1 MEATPLGMM
10 GAIFAQHDS
19 KTDAR
24 PAITTLAELMKA
36 DHFRI
41 AGMLSPSRRIER

>member
-1 MEATPLGMM
+1 MQPAPLGMM
-10 GAIFAQHDS
+10 GAILAQHDA

-24 PAITTLAELMKA
+24 PAITALAELMKA

-41 AGMLSPSRRIER
+41 AGMLCPRRSIER